1 MQICNF
7 SEKGQAKSRNQHIHV
22 DPRFCFEF
30 GEAMCVDKK
39 IQETKKTLILFIAGS
54 NLLNKS
60 KKKIATFYDIYD
72 EFLTK

>member
-39 IQETKKTLILFIAGS
+39 NTRDKENI
-54 NLLNKS
+54 N
-60 KKKIATFYDIYD
+60 TFYRRIQPP
-72 EFLTK
+72 

>member
-1 MQICNF
+1 MQICTF

-39 IQETKKTLILFIAGS
+39 MQEKKKTLILFIAGA

-60 KKKIATFYDIYD
+60 KKIATFYDMTK
-72 EFLTK
+72 FLTK

>member
-30 GEAMCVDKK
+30 GEAMYVDKK
-39 IQETKKTLILFIAGS
+39 NTTDKENI
-54 NLLNKS
+54 N
-60 KKKIATFYDIYD
+60 TFYRRIQPP
-72 EFLTK
+72 